1 MRTTVELS
9 DDLFRRAKS
18 EAALRGKK
26 FKDMVEEGLRLVLEL
41 PEAETKAKPT
51 PTAWDM
57 MKDACGIF
65 DSGVDDLATNP
76 KYLEGLGRDS
86 IGDR

>member
-26 FKDMVEEGLRLVLEL
+26 FKDMVEEGLRKVLES
-41 PEAETKAKPT
+41 PDTVKKAKPA
-51 PTAWDM
+51 PTAWDL

-76 KYLEGLGRDS
+76 KHLDGLGRDS
-86 IGDR
+86 MGNR

>member
-26 FKDMVEEGLRLVLEL
+26 FKDMVEEGLRLVLES
-41 PEAETKAKPT
+41 PEAETKAKPA

-57 MKDACGIF
+57 MKGACGIF

-86 IGDR
+86 MGDR